1 MNARALRILGQL
13 ADAANDE
20 PAAAKLIRRRP
31 VTAGECRRLLLM
43 RESFER
49 QDFAT
54 AVQHADVLLRTR
66 PQVAL
71 LVAPTLARIAEDN
84 SASPELMAHARDQ
97 SAMASGILLHAD
109 AQHHGC
115 AHAA

>member
-1 MNARALRILGQL
+1 MSRRQRSSSAVDRSRRESV
-13 ADAANDE
+13 AAFW
-20 PAAAKLIRRRP
+20 
-31 VTAGECRRLLLM
+31 LM